1 MSYVIRFAIR
11 VEKGGKRLH
20 YYGLRKA
27 PNTLKN
33 NVRISA
39 AESDIIDS
47 LLYPP
52 IYNRNRKKTPKD
64 EIFL

>member
-1 MSYVIRFAIR
+1 MLYALQSGWKK
-11 VEKGGKRLH
+11 EGKRLH

-52 IYNRNRKKTPKD
+52 ISQS
-64 EIFL
+64 